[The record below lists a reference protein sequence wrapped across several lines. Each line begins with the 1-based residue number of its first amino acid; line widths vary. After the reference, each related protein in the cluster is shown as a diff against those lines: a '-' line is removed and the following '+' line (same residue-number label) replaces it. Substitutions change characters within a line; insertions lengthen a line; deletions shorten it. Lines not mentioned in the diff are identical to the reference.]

1 MSGQQHHEGAHSDDA
16 GYFNDQGYFRQTCID
31 LTDSDRGIIRANLFS
46 PAAKDRMV
54 RSWHTF
60 STACADESFIDWN
73 FTERTTRIDRML
85 GGTMTAFGGAH
96 NPSVASYGG
105 LLPQD
110 AGWNASQFT
119 LNNAIK
125 GMGLAPSRHAIDEMI
140 DGLHER
146 WNHHE
151 RQRLLHLR
159 DLYSDRSLWDMSRQI
174 SLELYAR
181 PHNLTHSFLNW
192 MENPLANISFMAL
205 EFRRESLPPQ
215 LPTYELRT
223 LVHMLHPCD
232 PAFSENTYEC
242 KLVRFANLVH
252 DFFHHREGQ
261 PISGPA
267 AMHIGVVHY
276 ICEEFDNYWGPA
288 GRGRRVA

>member
-1 MSGQQHHEGAHSDDA
+1 MSNQQHHTGAHSDDT
-16 GYFNDQGYFRQTCID
+16 GYFNEQGYFRQNCID
-31 LTDSDRGIIRANLFS
+31 LTDIARGTIRARLFS
-46 PAAKDRMV
+46 PAEKDRMV

-60 STACADESFIDWN
+60 STACADERFIAWN
-73 FTERTTRIDRML
+73 FAERTTRIERML

-105 LLPQD
+105 LLPQSD
-110 AGWNASQFT
+110 GWNASQFT

-125 GMGLAPSRHAIDEMI
+125 GMGLAPSRDAIDGMI
-140 DGLHER
+140 RGLQER
-146 WNHHE
+146 WSHTAM
-151 RQRLLHLR
+151 QRLLYLKE
-159 DLYSDRSLWDMSRQI
+159 LYSDRSLWDMSKQI

-192 MENPLANISFMAL
+192 MENPLASISFMAL
-205 EFRRESLPPQ
+205 EFSQESMPPQ

-223 LVHMLHPCD
+223 LVHMVHPRD

-242 KLVRFANLVH
+242 KLVIFANLIH

-261 PISGPA
+261 AITETA